1 MLSMLIVFEGI
12 DASGKT
18 TISRMV
24 KEFLEVRGFKT
35 ALYTYPNKSSIY
47 GSIINL
53 FLKSKIS
60 LTPQEQFFLY
70 LLDMYRDK
78 QDVVDKL
85 SKNFIVLMDRYY
97 TSTIAYQC
105 TQGFDYGIAKTVI
118 EYLDMPKPNIIIYL
132 DIDPKT
138 AIERKLT
145 QKKSL
150 DVFEGNIEF
159 LANVRKLYLKMA
171 GEGYPTKKW
180 IVIDA
185 SKEIK
190 EIYKDVVKALN
201 I

>member
-1 MLSMLIVFEGI
+1 MLIVFEGI

-18 TISRMV
+18 TVSRMV
-24 KEFLEVRGFKT
+24 KEALERKGFRT
-35 ALYTYPNKSSIY
+35 ALYIYPNKSSIY
-47 GSIINL
+47 GSIIDL
-53 FLKSKIS
+53 FLKSKIF

-85 SKNFIVLMDRYY
+85 LKNYIVLMDRYY

-105 TQGFDYGIAKTVI
+105 AQGFDYRVAKTVI
-118 EYLDMPKPNIIIYL
+118 EYLAMPKPDIIIYL
-132 DIDPKT
+132 DIDPRI
-138 AIERKLT
+138 AIERKLI

-150 DVFEGNIEF
+150 DIFEGNIEF
-159 LANVRKLYLKMA
+159 LANVKKLYLKMIE
-171 GEGYPTKKW
+171 EGYPIKRW

-185 SKEIK
+185 MKRIE
-190 EIYKDVVKALN
+190 EIYIDVIKALD